1 MLFYRISALFI
12 LFSIF
17 TYSVCL
23 SQNSQDQF
31 GKNRIQY
38 KDFEWK
44 FLSTI
49 NFDVY
54 YYKGGEELAVNAAR
68 YAEEDFARITELIGF
83 SPYTK
88 LKLIVYNSVSDL
100 EQSNIGLVE
109 PNYMAGGQT
118 NFVKAKLEIAFQ
130 GSQIHFKKEISQ
142 GIASLMINIMMYG
155 GSLREIVQSSYLL
168 SLPDWFVNG
177 AATYIS
183 EGWSIELDNYM
194 RDAFLNRNIKKPE
207 SFLGKNSAIAGQSV
221 WNFIIEKYGK
231 QNLSNVLHLSQV
243 LRDEESGIEGTLGIP
258 YYMFVRE
265 WREYYLSMAKGLK
278 ETYVQPDN
286 NKRITGRKYKEFD
299 YSNISFSKEGK
310 WLAYSR
316 NYKGKYVIFVR
327 DLVTGKNKK
336 IYKGGIKLI
345 NQKVDPF
352 EPLCAWQDSNIIS
365 FLAGKKD
372 RIYFQTVDFGNKKR
386 SKKVLTGVDQ
396 VFGYDVSEDG
406 NNLILSAGKKGQS
419 DIFLYDVKGSS
430 LTQVTNDLYDDLDP
444 CFVGF
449 PNFVFSSNRMSDTLM
464 SSEVNYRNL
473 SDNYHLYSYIASK
486 SRNSFHQITHL
497 GNNTKPV
504 ALDND
509 HILYLSSETGIVNLF
524 MFDIL
529 FNYKMQL
536 SNFLFNIESFDV
548 CLTEKDNFQ
557 FNLNDLDYSLK
568 KKNLALS
575 MLHKGREQ
583 VYVYKDFTPGTEANN
598 PTYREQQ
605 INMGNGGESQK
616 DSLKEGEIDI
626 YDYQFEPEQ
635 KSKTK
640 EVNFPSVTK
649 NTKSNPGK
657 NDINRKGP
665 YRYKNLFSA
674 DHLISTLM
682 VDPLKGMGI
691 LGEAS
696 MSDMFGNH
704 RMIAGIFGLVDLK
717 SSNLYAEYQYLKK
730 RIDFKTRFDRETFYA
745 NNASASQR
753 YTLNRFA
760 VTGSVPL
767 SVAERISITPFVLS
781 TRFTD
786 YDSLNILDVTAF
798 YIGGRGEYVYDNTL
812 MHGMNTIEGTRL
824 KIGIEQYISPKDANR
839 NFGKVT
845 FDLRHYQRLHR
856 ELTFATRVSFGG
868 SFGNAKKNFLLG
880 GMDNW
885 LFNSSSHPGT
895 NDPLA
900 VEKNRNN
907 SDLLF
912 VRYITNLRGFN
923 YNAQYGPKFLL
934 FNAELRFPII
944 RYLHNGVIKSNFL
957 KNLQLVTF
965 TDIGS
970 AWAGI
975 SPFNKNNSVN
985 TQIVNAPP
993 FNAKV
998 VNYINPFLI
1007 GYGFGARTLILGY
1020 YMKLDLGWGIVDN
1033 KVQKPKVYL
1042 TFGYDF

>member
-1 MLFYRISALFI
+1 MPFYRISTLFV
-12 LFSIF
+12 LFSVWTF
-17 TYSVCL
+17 SVCFA
-23 SQNSQDQF
+23 QNSQDQF

-44 FLSTI
+44 YLSTI

-83 SPYTK
+83 SPYSK

-142 GIASLMINIMMYG
+142 GISSLMINIMMYG
-155 GSLREIVQSSYLL
+155 GSLREIVQSTYLL
-168 SLPDWFVNG
+168 SLPEWFVNG

-183 EGWSIELDNYM
+183 DGWSIELDNYM

-207 SFLGKNSAIAGQSV
+207 FFLGKSSAIAGQSV
-221 WNFIIEKYGK
+221 WNFIVEKYGK

-265 WREYYLSMAKGLK
+265 WREYYLNMAKGLK
-278 ETYVQPDN
+278 ETYVQADN

-299 YSNISFSKEGK
+299 YNNISFSKEGK

-327 DLVTGKNKK
+327 NTVTGKNKR
-336 IYKGGIKLI
+336 IYKGGIKLV
-345 NQKVDPF
+345 NQKVDPY
-352 EPLCAWQDSNIIS
+352 EPLCAWQDTNIIS
-365 FLAGKKD
+365 FLTGKKD
-372 RIYFQTVDFGNKKR
+372 RTCLQTLNLESKKR
-386 SKKVLTGVDQ
+386 TKKILTGVDQ
-396 VFGYDVSEDG
+396 VFGYDISRDG

-419 DIFLYDVKGSS
+419 DIFLYEIKGGA
-430 LTQVTNDLYDDLDP
+430 LTQITNDLYDDLDP
-444 CFVGF
+444 CFIGF
-449 PNFVFSSNRMSDTLM
+449 PNYVFSSNRMSDTSM

-473 SDNYHLYSYIASK
+473 SDTYHLFAYNASV
-486 SRNSFHQITHL
+486 SRNSFQQITDL
-497 GNNTKPV
+497 GNNTRPV

-509 HILYLSSETGIVNLF
+509 HIMYLSSETGIINLF
-524 MFDIL
+524 RCNLSGNQKI
-529 FNYKMQL
+529 QV
-536 SNFLFNIESFDV
+536 SNFLFNLEDFSISSNE
-548 CLTEKDNFQ
+548 E
-557 FNLNDLDYSLK
+557 DL
-568 KKNLALS
+568 AFS

-583 VYVYKDFTPGTEANN
+583 VYIYKNFASDAETN
-598 PTYREQQ
+598 PLSTYREQQ
-605 INMGNGGESQK
+605 KNIDNGEDRQK
-616 DSLKEGEIDI
+616 NTLKEGEIDI
-626 YDYQFEPEQ
+626 YDYQFEPDQ
-635 KSKTK
+635 KNKTK
-640 EVNFPSVTK
+640 ELNFPSLSK
-649 NTKSNPGK
+649 NVKSIPGK

-674 DHLISTLM
+674 DHLISTIM

-704 RMIAGIFGLVDLK
+704 RMTAGVFGLVDLK
-717 SSNLYAEYQYLKK
+717 SSNLYGEYQYLKK
-730 RIDFKTRFDRETFYA
+730 RVDFKSRFDRETFYA
-745 NNASASQR
+745 NNSSASQR
-753 YTLNRFA
+753 YTLDRFA
-760 VTGSVPL
+760 VTGSIPL
-767 SVAERISITPFVLS
+767 SVTERISLTSFVAS

-786 YDSLNILDVTAF
+786 YDSLNVLDATAF
-798 YIGGRGEYVYDNTL
+798 YVGGRGEYVYDNTL
-812 MHGMNTIEGTRL
+812 MHGMNAIEGTRL
-824 KIGIEQYISPKDANR
+824 KIGLEQYINPKNENK

-845 FDLRHYQRLHR
+845 FDLRHYQRLHK
-856 ELTFATRVSFGG
+856 ELTFATRISFGG

-885 LFNSSSHPGT
+885 LFNSSSHPNT
-895 NDPLA
+895 NDPLS

-912 VRYITNLRGFN
+912 IKYITNLRGFN

-985 TQIVNAPP
+985 TQVVSAPP

-1020 YMKLDLGWGIVDN
+1020 YMKFDVGWGVVDN
-1033 KVQKPKVYL
+1033 KVQKPKAYL